1 MLTSLLTLIAMAK
14 VWNRAFWGVTP
25 AEQRRAEAERLNED
39 IDELIDDD
47 TRPMPPL
54 QVGAT
59 MALVAFGL
67 ALTVFAG
74 PLYEYTHAAAATL
87 RDGSYIV
94 AVLPEA
100 LR

>member
-1 MLTSLLTLIAMAK
+1 MAA
-14 VWNRAFWGVTP
+14 V
-25 AEQRRAEAERLNED
+25 L
-39 IDELIDDD
+39 LIDDD

-74 PLYEYTHAAAATL
+74 PLYEYTTAAAEAL
-87 RDGSYIV
+87 RDGSLV
-94 AVLPEA
+94 RAVLPEGV
-100 LR
+100 R